1 MTWYLQDDINREAGK
16 ISVLSSGKI
25 DKYEFLTGKEI
36 LPLDQR
42 RVMEQTKFNYS
53 PLERA
58 FEKQIKTIEDQG
70 EKPMKT
76 LKEHGKKLVESN
88 ELFNIDRD
96 SLPFDEQRKIFNR
109 LVKEKPYEC
118 NNAKEKIYP
127 INLAYEFKT
136 EGTIPKHFSNHQN
149 QIDLFKNLRDG
160 NINPTEALK
169 TQIVFKSDLG
179 EIKKRKSKIK
189 IKRLNKCNTK
199 CSKFFWF
206 KRNNYYFF

>member
-1 MTWYLQDDINREAGK
+1 MGK
-16 ISVLSSGKI
+16 NWLNLMNFLISI
-25 DKYEFLTGKEI
+25 EI
-36 LPLDQR
+36 
-42 RVMEQTKFNYS
+42 
-53 PLERA
+53 
-58 FEKQIKTIEDQG
+58 
-70 EKPMKT
+70 
-76 LKEHGKKLVESN
+76 
-88 ELFNIDRD
+88 
-96 SLPFDEQRKIFNR
+96 IFNR
-109 LVKEKPYEC
+109 LVEEKPYEC

-149 QIDLFKNLRDG
+149 QIDLFKSLRDG